1 MNKIDY
7 WLVGGIIAEMR
18 RINSVEALEEAQK
31 NFLRARR
38 KGEIFRLDSTG
49 QSKISSMKWKK

>member
-1 MNKIDY
+1 
-7 WLVGGIIAEMR
+7 
-18 RINSVEALEEAQK
+18 VEALEEAQR